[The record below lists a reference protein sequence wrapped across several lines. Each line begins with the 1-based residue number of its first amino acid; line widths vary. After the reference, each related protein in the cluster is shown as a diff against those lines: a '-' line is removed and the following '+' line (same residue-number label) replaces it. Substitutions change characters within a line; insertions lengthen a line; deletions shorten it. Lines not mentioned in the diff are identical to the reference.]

1 MENLIHGLGALG
13 TPAALAYLFGGAI
26 IGLIAGAI
34 PGLSLV
40 VILSVI
46 LIFASRLDLTASLC
60 LFLGVQCGGF
70 YSASISAILFNTP
83 AHPEAFPITF
93 DGHPMA
99 RAGHPG
105 RALGLSAAST
115 CIGGFIGCGVLIGFL
130 QVINYLPSVFLAPEY
145 VGLVILS
152 MLLVGTLG
160 SDSVGK
166 TIVSAGAGIALS
178 SVGPSAITGVFRYT
192 FGAVGLE
199 SGISIVALAL
209 GMFAIPQMMM
219 LFGTGTATTR
229 QDMTGQEIEEINPAD
244 IPRSGYMRELLAGV
258 VETFGQWKMLLQG
271 GIVGGVTGIVPGI
284 GGFTGNIMAYGIARQ
299 TSRNRRN
306 FGTGA
311 PEGIVAPEASS
322 LAKEA
327 GHVIPIVGLGIP
339 GGIVGALFIGLFSI
353 KGINVGYGFQEA
365 NPGVTGEIVW
375 IIALS
380 GLIGT
385 VIGVLVGPQIARA
398 ATLPGP
404 FLVPFIFAISVS
416 GIFLTDQL
424 FFSVVEL
431 LVFAVVGMT
440 FRRLRYP
447 LGPLVLGLVLGPV
460 FEQNVEHM
468 RSLYPGLSFVGQRPI
483 ADVIFALAI
492 LVLAAKWFELR
503 RAGRERRQEL
513 RDQLAAAGDQDEAR
527 RRALEEYE
535 LKQAP
540 YPLLALVADALLL
553 AAAVFLIVYGLL
565 EYSTATSTL
574 PVVGAFCVAVPCLLF
589 LPRDVRR
596 YVRYRRTRGQ
606 GGPAGTAAGGGPLDE
621 EGLVV
626 PRDDTPI
633 GTVPADVLQRGRA
646 RALIR
651 TGIRAWSPATDVAS
665 PEVASTEE
673 AAAAAAGTQPR
684 RKMAPEKSWKQGGQY
699 RREVLSL
706 LWLVALVALSWLF
719 GFAAGAAV
727 FMFGYCALSLRSYFK
742 SLLWQGIFTVLA
754 TAAIWLVTYEMFSL
768 TAVLYA
774 PVL

>member
-1 MENLIHGLGALG
+1 MENLIQGLSSLG
-13 TPAALAYLFGGAI
+13 TPSSLAYLFAGAV
-26 IGLIAGAI
+26 IGLVAGAI

-40 VILSVI
+40 VILSII
-46 LIFASRLDLTASLC
+46 LIFAEHIDLTGSLC
-60 LFLGVQCGGF
+60 LFLGAQCGGF

-99 RAGHPG
+99 RNGHPG

-130 QVINYLPSVFLAPEY
+130 QIINYLPSVFLAPEY
-145 VGLVILS
+145 VGLVVLS

-166 TIVSAGAGIALS
+166 TIVASGAGIALS

-199 SGISIVALAL
+199 SGVSIVALAL

-229 QDMTGQEIEEINPAD
+229 QDMTGQEIEEINVAD
-244 IPRSGYMRELLAGV
+244 IPRSGYRKELLGGV
-258 VETFGQWKMLLQG
+258 AETFRQWRMVLQG
-271 GIVGGVTGIVPGI
+271 GLVGGVTGIIPGI

-353 KGINVGYGFQEA
+353 KGVNVGYGFQQA
-365 NPGVTGEIVW
+365 NPGVTGTIVW
-375 IIALS
+375 VIALS

-385 VIGVLVGPQIARA
+385 IIGVLIGPQIAKA

-404 FLVPFIFAISVS
+404 FLVPFIFAICIS

-424 FFSVVEL
+424 FFSVVEI
-431 LVFAVVGMT
+431 LVFAVAGMT

-468 RSLYPGLSFVGQRPI
+468 RTLWPGLSFVGQRPI
-483 ADVIFALAI
+483 ADVIFVLAF
-492 LVLAAKWFELR
+492 LTLAAKWFELR
-503 RAGRERRQEL
+503 RAGKERKKELQGHLVAAGESADERRH
-513 RDQLAAAGDQDEAR
+513 AF
-527 RRALEEYE
+527 EEYE
-535 LKQAP
+535 LKRAP
-540 YPLLALVADALLL
+540 YPLLSVVNDVALLAISL
-553 AAAVFLIVYGLL
+553 FLIIYGML
-565 EYSTATSTL
+565 EYSAATRTL
-574 PVVGAFCVAVPCLLF
+574 PVVGAFCVAVPSILF
-589 LPRDVRR
+589 LPRDVLR
-596 YVRYRRTRGQ
+596 YVRYRRLRSRE
-606 GGPAGTAAGGGPLDE
+606 GGVAEETAKSGLLPE
-621 EGLVV
+621 EDLLAA
-626 PRDDTPI
+626 DMTEDTPAVT
-633 GTVPADVLQRGRA
+633 GGADVLQRRRA
-646 RALIR
+646 RSLMR
-651 TGIRAWSPATDVAS
+651 LRLP
-665 PEVASTEE
+665 ASTQYSSSEE
-673 AAAAAAGTQPR
+673 AAAAAGSKPR
-684 RKMAPEKSWKQGGQY
+684 RMMAPEKSWQRGGQY
-699 RREVLSL
+699 RREVLSFA
-706 LWLVALVALSWLF
+706 WLCALVGFSYLF

-727 FMFGYCALSLRSYFK
+727 FMFGYCAISLRSYFK
-742 SLLWQGIFTVLA
+742 TLHWQAVFTVAA
-754 TAAIWLVTYEMFSL
+754 TAGVWLLTTEMFNL
-768 TAVLYA
+768 TAVLFT
-774 PVL
+774 PVF